1 MMILVALLTS
11 RRHWFLVPAL
21 MLLGAAIFRILA
33 WLVRD
38 ASFAGESV
46 ALEMV
51 VACLL
56 FLSCAR
62 LASESV
68 IMICS
73 LRSGG
78 ALLSS
83 VLAALWQAPLA
94 LASRPNIVLVLADDL
109 GFSDIA
115 PTARDQYAPPERA
128 GAQRHQFFQLPHR
141 GQLRPPGVCC

>member
-1 MMILVALLTS
+1 MNSLLRVLCTLAAVFFVVMGLRWLVDPAGVAAVLGMPLLDGAGRSTQIADLAVFFLAVGMMILVALLTS

-33 WLVRD
+33 WLVHD

-62 LASESV
+62 LASE
-68 IMICS
+68 
-73 LRSGG
+73 
-78 ALLSS
+78 
-83 VLAALWQAPLA
+83 Q
-94 LASRPNIVLVLADDL
+94 
-109 GFSDIA
+109 
-115 PTARDQYAPPERA
+115 
-128 GAQRHQFFQLPHR
+128 
-141 GQLRPPGVCC
+141 